1 LVDGASREQATS
13 AGTRRTRMDRVVAND
28 GTGSTD

>member
-1 LVDGASREQATS
+1 LLDGASREQASTGSSS
-13 AGTRRTRMDRVVAND
+13 ARTRRVVAND